1 MLGVARAHLEQQAI
15 VARNVVDLE
24 HFRNRC
30 QARRDATFFVADD
43 ADPDRDERQHAQV
56 DGVRIHE
63 RDVASENPS
72 HFQLA
77 DPLHDGGWREA
88 DSLGDVG
95 LGDAR
100 VVLEEGNDAAVDF
113 VNNSVTS
120 HNVRILF

>member
-30 QARRDATFFVADD
+30 QARRDVTFFVADD
-43 ADPDRDERQHAQV
+43 GDPDRDEGQHSQV
-56 DGVRIHE
+56 DCVRIHE
-63 RDVASENPS
+63 CDVAGENPTR
-72 HFQLA
+72 FQLA
-77 DPLHDGGWREA
+77 DSLQDGGWREA
-88 DSLGDVG
+88 DNLGDVG

-100 VVLEEGNDAAVDF
+100 VVLEEGNDAAVYF
-113 VNNSVTS
+113 VNSSDIS